1 MSKAKT
7 EHELIQHKTDAI
19 DGLSKYMDD
28 LINSGEE
35 KKQSK
40 ADKLSYWMEDWT
52 TFLNNEVG
60 FDPKSLKRYKR
71 GEIIRVH
78 LGFNVGSEEGGLHYA
93 VVLDKNNPKSSP
105 VLTIASNFCKR

>member
-35 KKQSK
+35 KNK
-40 ADKLSYWMEDWT
+40 A
-52 TFLNNEVG
+52 
-60 FDPKSLKRYKR
+60 R
-71 GEIIRVH
+71 
-78 LGFNVGSEEGGLHYA
+78 
-93 VVLDKNNPKSSP
+93 
-105 VLTIASNFCKR
+105 LTN